1 MYSLLSSICKPLFFK
16 KRREKMSFIKTLS
29 NQVGKAANDAS
40 GGIMGYGL
48 SLLDE
53 ALYGNRRR
61 RKQIEQQQKLTD
73 IGTAQSFALMNAQRQ
88 NELQMWKDT
97 NYNAQM
103 EQLRQ
108 AGLNPAM
115 IYAQGG
121 GEGVTGS
128 ISTSGNQSGRAAT
141 DAEQKQAEIAQ
152 QGMGLQM
159 AMMKAQIKNIN
170 ADTEEKQAAAELSQA
185 KSTTE
190 NKQRDI
196 FVENLRQEGVAQWL
210 ENLRR
215 DIENRG
221 LPADNEMY
229 LERSAVYNTSTAFQ
243 NTGAWSQSVTNAL
256 ANTLADTGSKEAQAL
271 LANEKAKIM
280 WEELINHQKDADS
293 RAVQA
298 AAIKLASEW
307 STGEFTNWKTWVD
320 LGKDAIGIV
329 FDGVK
334 TFNPAAKTIQ
344 NIDHM
349 TKNINV
355 KK

>member
-1 MYSLLSSICKPLFFK
+1 
-16 KRREKMSFIKTLS
+16 MSFIKALS
-29 NQVGKAANDAS
+29 SQVGKTASDA
-40 GGIMGYGL
+40 GGAIVGYGL
-48 SLLDE
+48 SLLDN
-53 ALYGNRRR
+53 ALFGEKRRR
-61 RKQIEQQQKLTD
+61 QQLEQQQKLTD
-73 IGTAQSFALMNAQRQ
+73 IGTRQSLTLMDAQRQ

-97 NYNAQM
+97 NYSAQM

-128 ISTSGNQSGRAAT
+128 FSTSGNQTGRAAT
-141 DAEQKQAEIAQ
+141 DAEQKQMDIAQ

-170 ADTEEKQAAAELSQA
+170 ADTQEKQAAAELSQA

-196 FVENLRQEGVAQWL
+196 FIENLRQQGISDWL
-210 ENLRR
+210 ENLRT
-215 DIENRG
+215 DIENKG

-243 NTGAWSQSVTNAL
+243 KTGAWSQSVTNAL

-293 RAVQA
+293 RAAQA
-298 AAIKLASEW
+298 AAIKLAAEW
-307 STGEFTNWKTWVD
+307 STGEYTNWKTWVD